1 MTQVADAPAVTA
13 REIAM
18 ENAHRFSTD
27 WRRWLQLGLAAIW
40 VFDGLLQ
47 CQTYMFTKDFATQ
60 ILAPTA
66 DGNPGW
72 IAASIHWS
80 ADIVAA
86 DPVLTNAAFATLQL
100 AIGLA
105 IAWRRSLKVGLA
117 VSIVW
122 SLLVWWFGEGLG
134 GLLIPGASI
143 FAGAPGAVLL
153 YLILAILLWPT
164 AKSTAGSSVATRPI
178 GRTAAKVVWVVVWA
192 GLAALNLEPQNLTP
206 GAIHG
211 MEDGMADGEPGW
223 LAWLIKTFSTISEH
237 NGTVLTIIGTIIL
250 ALIAASV
257 LFPPVIL
264 KTGVVA
270 GIVVAAFV
278 WTFGEALGAL
288 YGGQGTD
295 VNSGPPLALIALAYW
310 PARAAAN
317 DTITVGEPA

>member
-134 GLLIPGASI
+134 GLLIPRRKHLRRGARRRASVPDPRDPALANCEI
-143 FAGAPGAVLL
+143 DGRLFRGDTADRTHCRKSRVGRGVGRSRGLEPRARKTSHRAPFTEWKMG
-153 YLILAILLWPT
+153 WPT
-164 AKSTAGSSVATRPI
+164 VNPAG
-178 GRTAAKVVWVVVWA
+178 W
-192 GLAALNLEPQNLTP
+192 P
-206 GAIHG
+206 G
-211 MEDGMADGEPGW
+211 
-223 LAWLIKTFSTISEH
+223 
-237 NGTVLTIIGTIIL
+237 
-250 ALIAASV
+250 
-257 LFPPVIL
+257 
-264 KTGVVA
+264 
-270 GIVVAAFV
+270 
-278 WTFGEALGAL
+278 
-288 YGGQGTD
+288 
-295 VNSGPPLALIALAYW
+295 
-310 PARAAAN
+310 
-317 DTITVGEPA
+317 